1 MAYPKYI
8 EVRYT
13 KMVTNFLKEYI
24 VINEIVKQKI
34 KNKDTV
40 QTKMRKNKIFTI
52 KRMLK

>member
-8 EVRYT
+8 KVRYA

-24 VINEIVKQKI
+24 VINEIVKQKST
-34 KNKDTV
+34 DTV
-40 QTKMRKNKIFTI
+40 QTKMRKNKIFII

>member
-13 KMVTNFLKEYI
+13 KMVTNFLKGYI

-34 KNKDTV
+34 KIQYRLKCA
-40 QTKMRKNKIFTI
+40 TI
-52 KRMLK
+52 KYSQ